1 MLRFGILYGL
11 CKVHKQLVDNC
22 PSFRPITSTIKTPTY
37 NIAKFLVPL
46 LEPITTNMYTVKNRF
61 KSLAR
66 SLDLS

>member
-11 CKVHKQLVDNC
+11 CKVHKQLVDNY

-46 LEPITTNMYTVKNRF
+46 LEPITTNVYTVKNSF
-61 KSLAR
+61 EFAQ
-66 SLDLS
+66 